1 MHKIDGIMKLVL
13 VFPEILLKLIITI
26 LKPSRKAI
34 IKKQKIVL
42 IY

>member
-1 MHKIDGIMKLVL
+1 MHVIDGIMKLVL
-13 VFPEILLKLIITI
+13 VFQEISLKLIIII
-26 LKPSRKAI
+26 LKPSKKAI